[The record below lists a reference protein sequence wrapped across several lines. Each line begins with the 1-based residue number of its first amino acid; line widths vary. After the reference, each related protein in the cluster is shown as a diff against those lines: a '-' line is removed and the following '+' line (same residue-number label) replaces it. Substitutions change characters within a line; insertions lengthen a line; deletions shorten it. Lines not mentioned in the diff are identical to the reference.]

1 MARIGWGLLFGLVGL
16 CLGAATLFSLAQPVN
31 AVAYWLGYGETMRV
45 EVTKGSMGSSFGRDG
60 RAGEGLV
67 ETDGRTV
74 RLYGVDA
81 GDTVTARPRLIEIGA
96 EPHVHHSAVRAAEDL
111 VWLLPSAM
119 FGFPFALILL
129 AVFAPQRVSRIT
141 QWLKDRSGKPGGSTP
156 VDR

>member
-1 MARIGWGLLFGLVGL
+1 MARIGWGLLCGLFGL

-31 AVAYWLGYGETMRV
+31 VVAYWLGYGETMHV
-45 EVTKGSMGSSFGRDG
+45 EVTTGSTGSSFGRDG
-60 RAGEGLV
+60 RPGEGLV
-67 ETDGRTV
+67 QADGRTV

-81 GDTVTARPRLIEIGA
+81 GDTVTARPQLIEIGA
-96 EPHVHHSAVRAAEDL
+96 EPRVYHSAARAAEDL
-111 VWLLPSAM
+111 VWLLPSAI

-156 VDR
+156 DGR